1 MSDKIYLTDEQ
12 IEKITSVIDSLDT
25 KERHIVEEM
34 LERIK
39 SGGIYE
45 TELERELA
53 KLRSEYLISDID
65 RRNIEKAIFGKD

>member
-1 MSDKIYLTDEQ
+1 MSEKIYLTNEQ

-25 KERHIVEEM
+25 KERYIVEEM

-45 TELERELA
+45 TELKRELA
-53 KLRSEYLISDID
+53 KLRGEYLISDID
-65 RRNIEKAIFGKD
+65 RRNIEEAIFGK

>member
-1 MSDKIYLTDEQ
+1 MSDKIYLTNEQ
-12 IEKITSVIDSLDT
+12 IEKITHVIDSLDT
-25 KERHIVEEM
+25 KERHIVEQM

-53 KLRSEYLISDID
+53 KLRSGYLISDID
-65 RRNIEKAIFGKD
+65 RRNIEEAIFGKK